1 MPTPVSPSRKP
12 TMSRMKPE
20 AAGDLRPDFDVND
33 LALIIEQIAAIRV
46 GDEERTRQ
54 LRRRYAALILEA
66 LRAPGIGSLP
76 GPPPTWE
83 EVSGRWVQ

>member
-1 MPTPVSPSRKP
+1 MVERTK
-12 TMSRMKPE
+12 

-54 LRRRYAALILEA
+54 LRRRYATLMLEA
-66 LRAPGIGSLP
+66 MRAPGAAPLP
-76 GPPPTWE
+76 GPAPTWE
-83 EVSGRWVQ
+83 ELSGRWS